1 MSIFDPSIAVTSCKL
16 ISSFPERPAHFFGE
30 AFVTVPIA
38 RAPTGMTTYPLI
50 TTSFATV
57 NRMRW
62 PSIARAELIVSA
74 SLRST
79 SVPSGTTETPLVTG
93 VGATVVSV
101 LSTCVTKHTKDM
113 VYSEARR
120 LWFFSSEQFRT
131 ILNALERE
139 SDHGSASA
147 VFSQLSKRRD
157 VRSGLVSRVWN
168 IAPHSLSLDKP
179 I

>member
-1 MSIFDPSIAVTSCKL
+1 MSIFVPSIAVTSCKL
-16 ISSFPERPAHFFGE
+16 ISSFPERPAHFLGE

-79 SVPSGTTETPLVTG
+79 SVPSGTTEKPFVTG
-93 VGATVVSV
+93 ARATAGVMIVDKVGADVGGVKV
-101 LSTCVTKHTKDM
+101 AAGGADVGE
-113 VYSEARR
+113 EAVPP
-120 LWFFSSEQFRT
+120 L
-131 ILNALERE
+131 
-139 SDHGSASA
+139 
-147 VFSQLSKRRD
+147 
-157 VRSGLVSRVWN
+157 
-168 IAPHSLSLDKP
+168 
-179 I
+179 

>member
-79 SVPSGTTETPLVTG
+79 SVPSGTRETPLVTG
-93 VGATVVSV
+93 VGATVGVMIVAGAGGIAVAGAAGGGAIEAAGGVAAGGASV
-101 LSTCVTKHTKDM
+101 GIDS
-113 VYSEARR
+113 
-120 LWFFSSEQFRT
+120 
-131 ILNALERE
+131 
-139 SDHGSASA
+139 
-147 VFSQLSKRRD
+147 
-157 VRSGLVSRVWN
+157 
-168 IAPHSLSLDKP
+168 
-179 I
+179 